1 MGVLDDE
8 TIKMRYIELVKKGII
23 EEDECASY
31 TKKIDLKPC
40 MRKKVE
46 EFKDFFIPGTVLV
59 SERASYRLR
68 IGYPME

>member
-23 EEDECASY
+23 EDDECASY

-46 EFKDFFIPGTVLV
+46 EFEDFFIPGTVLV

>member
-8 TIKMRYIELVKKGII
+8 TIKIRYIELVKKGII

>member
-1 MGVLDDE
+1 MDVLDDE

-31 TKKIDLKPC
+31 TKNIDLKPC

-46 EFKDFFIPGTVLV
+46 EFKDSFIPGTVLL